1 MGMLSSN
8 TCMGKLMYQGDV
20 WVMIITFS
28 YMKKISIQNHK
39 YAKINVKFGL
49 DRYDYDCNLNGLVL
63 LMTNS
68 NLIQIKKTLNSNSNS
83 RHLP

>member
-1 MGMLSSN
+1 MSDDKN
-8 TCMGKLMYQGDV
+8 FFD
-20 WVMIITFS
+20 
-28 YMKKISIQNHK
+28 MKKISIQNHK